1 MYSSIIKRGAGLL
14 VLALIL
20 STAVFAQ
27 TSAIEGTVKVRAAD
41 GTTTPVAG
49 AIVDIYRRDVK
60 GHWEVKTDKAGHYVR
75 LGMPL
80 TGTYLV
86 VASGPGMQPTWVNG
100 ARLGQSPIVDLVA
113 NPGDGMRPTL
123 EQVLEWMA
131 QQSRGGPSAPAAV
144 SEADRAKAEA
154 AKKDYEAKV
163 KESQALQGNFDQA
176 RAHFLKGVEL
186 KNANSY
192 QEALAEFA
200 QATNVDPTKHAA
212 FLELAYKANAQIAE
226 THYQMGVEL
235 FNQKKRDEAKA
246 HFQKA
251 MEAANKAVEYAS
263 TDTANANIN
272 NDLVI
277 YYNIVGKN
285 AALLVEHYGMADL
298 VDPTVKTLDKAETID
313 AANKNKWIILKANMY
328 RFAGRSDDAV
338 AAYKS
343 VLAAEPNNLD
353 AIYNMGLT
361 LLASAEKEK
370 LQEAAN
376 ALAEFVAKAPADDKR
391 IPEVKSSLE
400 VLKNEFKV
408 EAEKP
413 SRRRGRP

>member
-1 MYSSIIKRGAGLL
+1 MYSSIIKRAAGLC

-27 TSAIEGTVKVRAAD
+27 TTSIEGTVKVRAAD
-41 GTTTPVAG
+41 GTMTPVAG
-49 AIVDIYRRDVK
+49 AVVDIYRLDIKSRWD
-60 GHWEVKTDKAGHYVR
+60 VKTDKAGHYVR

-100 ARLGQSPIVDLVA
+100 VRLVQSPVVDLVG

-123 EQVLEWMA
+123 GQVQGWMA
-131 QQSRGGPSAPAAV
+131 QQSKGGPSSPGI

-154 AKKDYEAKV
+154 AKKDYDAKV
-163 KESQALQGNFDQA
+163 KESQALQSNFDQA

-186 KNANSY
+186 KNANSF
-192 QEALAEFA
+192 QEALSEFE

-212 FLELAYKANAQIAE
+212 FLELSYKANAQIAE
-226 THYQMGVEL
+226 THYQIGVEL
-235 FNQKKRDEAKA
+235 FNQKKRDEAKP
-246 HFQKA
+246 HFEKA
-251 MEAANKAVEYAS
+251 IAAANKAIEFAS
-263 TDTANANIN
+263 TDTANNNLN
-272 NDLVI
+272 NDLII

-285 AALLVEHYGMADL
+285 ASLLVEHYGVADL
-298 VDPTVKTLDKAETID
+298 VDPTVKTLEKAETID
-313 AANKNKWIILKANMY
+313 AANKNKWVILKANMY
-328 RFAGRSDDAV
+328 RFAGRPDDAV

-353 AIYNMGLT
+353 AVYNLGLT
-361 LLASAEKEK
+361 LLASPEKEK
-370 LQEAAN
+370 LQQAAN

-391 IPEVKSSLE
+391 LPEVKSSLE

-413 SRRRGRP
+413 SRRRGKP